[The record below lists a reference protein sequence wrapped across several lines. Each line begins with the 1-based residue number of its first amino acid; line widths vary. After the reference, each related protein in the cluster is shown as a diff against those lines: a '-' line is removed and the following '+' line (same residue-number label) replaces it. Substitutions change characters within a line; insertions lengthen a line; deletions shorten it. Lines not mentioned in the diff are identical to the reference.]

1 LHQSHFQILLLFLD
15 SARDRVAHSI
25 NSTAC
30 NSACDIAPGEK
41 NCPSWLM
48 SRAIT
53 PGAAGHE
60 SKQKEIETFTMV
72 KQSFKIMHQQE

>member
-1 LHQSHFQILLLFLD
+1 
-15 SARDRVAHSI
+15 
-25 NSTAC
+25 
-30 NSACDIAPGEK
+30 
-41 NCPSWLM
+41 M